1 MTENVTFVTEA
12 GAVLPALTEQQM
24 REVDR
29 IAMEDFGLGVLQ
41 MMENAGRNL
50 ALHAIEN
57 VDDPDGEIVIL
68 AGSGGNG
75 GGGLSCARH
84 LRNRG
89 YRVRLFLTRDPSE
102 LRGSAGAQYRIV
114 ERAGLRAT
122 SASEAEEHIQ
132 HAALVIDAL
141 IGYSLKGAPRGIT
154 EDLIQM
160 VNAFS
165 ERTLALDIPSGF
177 DSTSGETPGVAI
189 KPHRTLTLA
198 LPKIGLREVP
208 GELYVADIGLPPEVY
223 RPLGISLEPFFG
235 AAYWVRI
242 VATQRGRAGEQESRE
257 ADIPS
262 AIEP

>member
-1 MTENVTFVTEA
+1 MTENVTFVTE
-12 GAVLPALTEQQM
+12 GGTVLPALTELQM

-57 VDDPDGEIVIL
+57 VDDPSAEIVIL

-75 GGGLSCARH
+75 GGGISCARH

-102 LRGSAGAQYRIV
+102 LRGSAGAQYQIV
-114 ERAGLRAT
+114 ERAGLAAT
-122 SASEAEEHIQ
+122 SASEAEERIKHS
-132 HAALVIDAL
+132 ALVIDAL
-141 IGYSLKGAPRGIT
+141 IGYSLKGAPSGAT
-154 EDLIQM
+154 KDLIEM

-177 DSTSGETPGVAI
+177 DSTNGEIPGVAI
-189 KPHRTLTLA
+189 QPHRTLTLA
-198 LPKIGLREVP
+198 LPKTGLRAVP
-208 GELYVADIGLPPEVY
+208 GELYVADIGIPPEVY
-223 RPLGISLEPFFG
+223 APLGITLEPFFG
-235 AAYWVRI
+235 GAYWVRI
-242 VATQRGRAGEQESRE
+242 TAVE
-257 ADIPS
+257 
-262 AIEP
+262 

>member
-1 MTENVTFVTEA
+1 M
-12 GAVLPALTEQQM
+12 LPALTEDQM

-29 IAMEDFGLGVLQ
+29 IAMEDFGLEVLQ

-57 VDDPDGEIVIL
+57 VDDPNAEILIL

-75 GGGLSCARH
+75 GGGISCARH

-89 YRVRLFLTRDPSE
+89 YRVRLVLTKDPSE
-102 LRGSAGAQYRIV
+102 LRGSAAAQFHIV
-114 ERAGLRAT
+114 EQAGLRAT
-122 SASEAEEHIQ
+122 SASEAEERIQ

-141 IGYSLKGAPRGIT
+141 IGYSLKGAPSGLT
-154 EDLIQM
+154 EELIQM
-160 VNAFS
+160 VNEFS

-177 DSTSGETPGVAI
+177 DSTGGETPGVAI

-208 GELYVADIGLPPEVY
+208 GELYVADIGIPPEVY
-223 RPLGISLEPFFG
+223 IPLGISLKPFFG
-235 AAYWVRI
+235 GAYWVRI
-242 VATQRGRAGEQESRE
+242 KVAQ
-257 ADIPS
+257 
-262 AIEP
+262 

>member
-1 MTENVTFVTEA
+1 MTENVTFVTA
-12 GAVLPALTEQQM
+12 GGSVLPALTELQM

-57 VDDPDGEIVIL
+57 VDDPSAEIVIL

-75 GGGLSCARH
+75 GGGISCARH

-102 LRGSAGAQYRIV
+102 LRGSAGAQYKIV
-114 ERAGLRAT
+114 ERAGLVAT
-122 SASEAEEHIQ
+122 SVSEAEERIKP
-132 HAALVIDAL
+132 AALVIDAL

-154 EDLIQM
+154 EHLIEM
-160 VNAFS
+160 ANDFS
-165 ERTLALDIPSGF
+165 RRTLALDIPSGF
-177 DSTSGETPGVAI
+177 DSTNGETPGVAI

-208 GELYVADIGLPPEVY
+208 GELYVADIGIPPEVY
-223 RPLGISLEPFFG
+223 APLGITLEPFFG
-235 AAYWVRI
+235 GAYWVRI
-242 VATQRGRAGEQESRE
+242 MAEQ
-257 ADIPS
+257 
-262 AIEP
+262 